1 MEHGA
6 APDVSGSRSSLTPG
20 YTVSL
25 KKQLALIQM
34 SSALEYNLG
43 QIKLNMYDLSIPI
56 LTSDTN
62 PWWPLALWTVVLLQ
76 SVILGQIAQFT
87 IQDHSRVGFMHTS
100 PHPTEVYIQTTA
112 LMWIIQLLQKLI

>member
-1 MEHGA
+1 M
-6 APDVSGSRSSLTPG
+6 
-20 YTVSL
+20 
-25 KKQLALIQM
+25 QM
-34 SSALEYNLG
+34 LSALAYNLG
-43 QIKLNMYDLSIPI
+43 QIKLNIPI

-62 PWWPLALWTVVLLQ
+62 PWWPLGLWTVVLLQ

-112 LMWIIQLLQKLI
+112 FMWIIQLLQKLI

>member
-1 MEHGA
+1 MMQP
-6 APDVSGSRSSLTPG
+6 PDVSGSWSSLTPG

-62 PWWPLALWTVVLLQ
+62 PW
-76 SVILGQIAQFT
+76 
-87 IQDHSRVGFMHTS
+87 
-100 PHPTEVYIQTTA
+100 
-112 LMWIIQLLQKLI
+112 

>member
-1 MEHGA
+1 M
-6 APDVSGSRSSLTPG
+6 
-20 YTVSL
+20 
-25 KKQLALIQM
+25 QM
-34 SSALEYNLG
+34 LSALAYNLR

-62 PWWPLALWTVVLLQ
+62 PWLPLALWTVVLLQ

>member
-1 MEHGA
+1 M
-6 APDVSGSRSSLTPG
+6 
-20 YTVSL
+20 
-25 KKQLALIQM
+25 QM
-34 SSALEYNLG
+34 LSALAYNFG

-87 IQDHSRVGFMHTS
+87 IQDHSRVGFMHTPP

-112 LMWIIQLLQKLI
+112 FMLIIQLLQKIDINVLCPVC

>member
-1 MEHGA
+1 M
-6 APDVSGSRSSLTPG
+6 
-20 YTVSL
+20 
-25 KKQLALIQM
+25 QM
-34 SSALEYNLG
+34 LSALAYNLG
-43 QIKLNMYDLSIPI
+43 QIKLNIPI

-87 IQDHSRVGFMHTS
+87 IQDHSRVGFMHTF

-112 LMWIIQLLQKLI
+112 FMWIIQLLQKLI

>member
-1 MEHGA
+1 MQP
-6 APDVSGSRSSLTPG
+6 PDVSGSRSSLTPG

>member
-1 MEHGA
+1 M
-6 APDVSGSRSSLTPG
+6 
-20 YTVSL
+20 
-25 KKQLALIQM
+25 QM
-34 SSALEYNLG
+34 LSALAYNLG

-87 IQDHSRVGFMHTS
+87 IKACIMLQDHSRVGFMHTS

-112 LMWIIQLLQKLI
+112 FMWIIQLLQKLI